1 MKKILEN
8 LWNEYLL
15 DKCAI
20 IDTYEEK
27 SLTKKAA
34 ELHQKANS
42 LLDKEQK
49 DAVDKYIDELCN
61 IEALFAKKAFLKG
74 CEFAVSFIFEA
85 GSFEK

>member
-1 MKKILEN
+1 MKKRLEN

-15 DKCAI
+15 DKCAA

-27 SLTKKAA
+27 ALTKKAA
-34 ELHQKANS
+34 ELHEKANS

-49 DAVDKYIDELCN
+49 DAVDKYIDELSN

-74 CEFAVSFIFEA
+74 CEFAVSFIFETV
-85 GSFEK
+85 SFEK